1 MSGTLVGPA
10 PPFAWRRR
18 SKQQRPPRV
27 LTEHG
32 AESLGPSA
40 TARASH
46 ARRRAGL
53 ALTLSL
59 ALHAALLAALAW
71 SAEAR
76 EPTRR
81 AVTFLPLVVIHEEP
95 APALAAPPAE
105 PAPPRAF
112 VRPRPPTAKSA
123 PPARA
128 PRPLAPLAEPAPLP
142 PPVAAGPSAAPPAGT
157 GALALHALAQPAPRY
172 PRAARLRGAEGT
184 AWLRVDVAPS
194 GRVRRVELER
204 SAGHRDLDRA
214 ALAAVRRW
222 LFAPLPEGMDR
233 SDRWF
238 RVPVEFR
245 LR

>member
-1 MSGTLVGPA
+1 V
-10 PPFAWRRR
+10 
-18 SKQQRPPRV
+18 
-27 LTEHG
+27 
-32 AESLGPSA
+32 
-40 TARASH
+40 RAS
-46 ARRRAGL
+46 RTQRRAGL

-59 ALHAALLAALAW
+59 ALHAALAAALGW
-71 SAEAR
+71 STQAR
-76 EPTRR
+76 EPTRA

-95 APALAAPPAE
+95 VLAAPPAE
-105 PAPPRAF
+105 PAPPHPPR
-112 VRPRPPTAKSA
+112 RPRPPAAKPA
-123 PPARA
+123 PPAPA
-128 PRPLAPLAEPAPLP
+128 PRPLAPLTEPAPRAESP
-142 PPVAAGPSAAPPAGT
+142 PPMAALAATAAPAVAAAPPAPAPA
-157 GALALHALAQPAPRY
+157 GAGLALHALARPAPRY

-184 AWLRVDVAPS
+184 AWLVVDVAPS